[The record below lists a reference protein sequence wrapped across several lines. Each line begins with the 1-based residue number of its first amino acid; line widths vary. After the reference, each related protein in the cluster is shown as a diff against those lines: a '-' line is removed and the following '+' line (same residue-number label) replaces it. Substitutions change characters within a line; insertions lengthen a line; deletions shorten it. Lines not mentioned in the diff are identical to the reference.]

1 MTVEIR
7 LMRETINQQYAEI
20 AKLNRNIE
28 ALNHQIRKKDEEN
41 ARLKERLSKYEKP
54 KKNSSNSSTPPSK
67 ESMKDEI
74 VRRTKSLRKPSGKKP
89 GGQAGHDGHKL
100 SCSPSPDEIIDDMP
114 NYCTNCGE
122 TLADA
127 EHVLD
132 YVTQVVSIPEL
143 KPVIKEIRH
152 YVMICKK
159 CGERVRTAPRRK
171 SNDVIYDASVKSL
184 VVYLSVVQ
192 FLPYGRIA
200 SFLREVFGLA
210 PSEGSLVNW
219 VKEAKRNAQPAIEKI
234 QEYIMSSSVVGFDES
249 GCYCNKRLD
258 WAWIAQT
265 VYYTLLFRADGR
277 SSKVLTDKFGDSL
290 ERMTAVTDRH
300 SAYFALHFLN
310 HQVCLAHLLRELQYM
325 SELNTKQNW
334 SDKIT
339 DLFREA
345 IHERNSNPSAIIP
358 KASWLERLD
367 NLLKLNIC
375 NCPKL
380 NTDSFSV
387 ENRALYAHYSFA
399 SKTSAP
405 ITKATLLL
413 MSEND
418 WDNALNDLQGTQ
430 GYENPSDA
438 WPVLMASDKATD
450 VTSQL
455 QDGTFTYTKTF
466 TSAERDWYVLVFAV
480 TDANGT
486 SITRTAFHS
495 QIENAE
501 PTTLSHTYPVASAAM
516 VAAATPAKGMKVA
529 NGKVRVKASQSLRI
543 VK

>member
-1 MTVEIR
+1 MTYDGLDDAGKVTFSVTPGDGIKTLHMVLGTKKSIDELLNVKGYDYI
-7 LMRETINQQYAEI
+7 MATEATDFTASSWNEFQAQGENKWNVSAESHYSFLVLGVD
-20 AKLNRNIE
+20 ANGDQVKR
-28 ALNHQIRKKDEEN
+28 Q
-41 ARLKERLSKYEKP
+41 
-54 KKNSSNSSTPPSK
+54 
-67 ESMKDEI
+67 
-74 VRRTKSLRKPSGKKP
+74 
-89 GGQAGHDGHKL
+89 
-100 SCSPSPDEIIDDMP
+100 IDDI
-114 NYCTNCGE
+114 Y
-122 TLADA
+122 
-127 EHVLD
+127 
-132 YVTQVVSIPEL
+132 I
-143 KPVIKEIRH
+143 KPV
-152 YVMICKK
+152 
-159 CGERVRTAPRRK
+159 
-171 SNDVIYDASVKSL
+171 SND
-184 VVYLSVVQ
+184 
-192 FLPYGRIA
+192 
-200 SFLREVFGLA
+200 
-210 PSEGSLVNW
+210 
-219 VKEAKRNAQPAIEKI
+219 
-234 QEYIMSSSVVGFDES
+234 
-249 GCYCNKRLD
+249 
-258 WAWIAQT
+258 
-265 VYYTLLFRADGR
+265 
-277 SSKVLTDKFGDSL
+277 
-290 ERMTAVTDRH
+290 
-300 SAYFALHFLN
+300 
-310 HQVCLAHLLRELQYM
+310 
-325 SELNTKQNW
+325 
-334 SDKIT
+334 
-339 DLFREA
+339 
-345 IHERNSNPSAIIP
+345 
-358 KASWLERLD
+358 
-367 NLLKLNIC
+367 